1 MICQMLSRTVDIDG
15 PVHYHD
21 FGGSGPPL
29 VCVHGLGGA
38 AINWMAVGHELARHY
53 RVLAPDLR
61 GFGETPLGR
70 GASTM
75 ESNQR
80 LLDRFIR
87 EVAGSAAVLVG
98 NSMGGLLS
106 TLQAARHP
114 ETVTAA
120 VLADPALP
128 WLLRRRL
135 DVPIWT
141 FFGAILVPGLAEW
154 QLRRRRQRL
163 GPDRIAAQTL
173 AICTVDPLRV
183 PADAREAHL
192 ELARRRAERP
202 DGERALAQ
210 AARSLLRMLARPRS
224 FASVYQSIRAPV
236 MIVHGER
243 DRLVPV
249 QSSLAIGQRYGW
261 AVEVIPDVG
270 HIPML
275 EVPERFV
282 GLTLGWLDSSLSA
295 AV

>member
-1 MICQMLSRTVDIDG
+1 MRSRTVDIDG

-38 AINWMAVGHELARHY
+38 GINWMSVGHELARDY

-61 GFGETPLGR
+61 GFGETPLGDNE
-70 GASTM
+70 ATV
-75 ESNQR
+75 EANQR

-87 EVAGSAAVLVG
+87 EVAGSAAILVG

-128 WLLRRRL
+128 WRVRRRF
-135 DVPIWT
+135 DVTLWA
-141 FFGAILVPGLAEW
+141 FFAAVLVPGLAEW
-154 QLRRRRQRL
+154 QLRRRRERL

-173 AICTVDPLRV
+173 AICTVDPFRV
-183 PADAREAHL
+183 PTAVREAHL
-192 ELARRRAERP
+192 ELARRRAGRA

-210 AARSLLRMLARPRS
+210 AARSLLAMLARPGRFS
-224 FASVYQSIRAPV
+224 AIYSSVRAPV
-236 MIVHGER
+236 MIIHGEQ

-249 QSSLAIGQRYGW
+249 ESSLAIGQRYGW
-261 AVEVIPDVG
+261 AVQVIGNVG

-275 EVPERFV
+275 ETPDWFSR
-282 GLTLGWLDSSLSA
+282 LTLGWLSSSLPA

>member
-1 MICQMLSRTVDIDG
+1 MRSRTVDIDG
-15 PVHYHD
+15 LVHYHD

-38 AINWMAVGHELARHY
+38 AINWMAVGDQLARHY

-61 GFGETPLGR
+61 GFGETPLGG
-70 GASTM
+70 GAATIDG
-75 ESNQR
+75 NQR

-114 ETVTAA
+114 ETVSAA

-128 WLLRRRL
+128 WRTGRRF
-135 DVPIWT
+135 DVPIWA
-141 FFGAILVPGLAEW
+141 FFGAMLVPGLAEW
-154 QLRRRRQRL
+154 QLRRRQQRL

-173 AICTVDPLRV
+173 AVCTVDPLRV
-183 PADAREAHL
+183 PAPVREAHL
-192 ELARRRAERP
+192 ELARRRADRG

-210 AARSLLRMLARPRS
+210 AARSLLGMLARPGRFSTTYRS
-224 FASVYQSIRAPV
+224 VRAPV

-249 QSSLAIGQRYGW
+249 QSSLAIGRRYGW

-275 EVPERFV
+275 EVPERFA
-282 GLTLGWLDSSLSA
+282 GLTLGWLGTSMRA

>member
-1 MICQMLSRTVDIDG
+1 MRSRTVDIDG
-15 PVHYHD
+15 LVHYYD

-38 AINWMAVGHELARHY
+38 AINWMAVGDELARDY

-61 GFGETPLGR
+61 GFGETPLAG
-70 GASTM
+70 GLSTIDA
-75 ESNQR
+75 NQR

-87 EVAGSAAVLVG
+87 EVAGSAVVLVG

-114 ETVTAA
+114 ETVSAA

-128 WLLRRRL
+128 WRTRRRF
-135 DVPIWT
+135 DVPIWAL
-141 FFGAILVPGLAEW
+141 FGALLVPGLAEW
-154 QLRRRRQRL
+154 QLRRRRERL
-163 GPDRIAAQTL
+163 GPDRISAQTL

-183 PADAREAHL
+183 PAPVREAHL
-192 ELARRRAERP
+192 ELARRRADRM

-210 AARSLLRMLARPRS
+210 AARSLLGMMARPRNFS
-224 FASVYQSIRAPV
+224 TIYRSVLAPV

-249 QSSLAIGQRYGW
+249 QSSVAIGRRYGW
-261 AVEVIPDVG
+261 TVEVIPDVG

-275 EVPERFV
+275 EVPERFA
-282 GLTLGWLDSSLSA
+282 GLTLGWLGSSLPA

>member
-1 MICQMLSRTVDIDG
+1 MLSRTVDIDG
-15 PVHYHD
+15 PVHYYD

-38 AINWMAVGHELARHY
+38 GLNWMAVGHDLARHH

-61 GFGETPLGR
+61 GFGETPLGD
-70 GASTM
+70 GVSTIDA
-75 ESNQR
+75 NQR
-80 LLDRFIR
+80 LVDRFIR
-87 EVAGSAAVLVG
+87 EVAGSPAVLVG

-114 ETVTAA
+114 ETVSAA

-128 WLLRRRL
+128 WRTRRRL
-135 DVPIWT
+135 DVPIWA
-141 FFGAILVPGLAEW
+141 FFGALLVPGVAEW
-154 QLRRRRQRL
+154 QLRRRGQRL

-173 AICTVDPLRV
+173 AVCTVDPLRV
-183 PADAREAHL
+183 PAEAREAHL
-192 ELARRRAERP
+192 ELARRRAGRA

-210 AARSLLRMLARPRS
+210 AARSLLGMLARPGTFSSIYRS
-224 FASVYQSIRAPV
+224 VEAPV
-236 MIVHGER
+236 LVIQGER

-249 QSSLAIGQRYGW
+249 GSSV
-261 AVEVIPDVG
+261 AVARRHSWDIEVIPDVG

-282 GLTLGWLDSSLSA
+282 GLTLGWLDSLTPA

>member
-1 MICQMLSRTVDIDG
+1 MLSRTVDIDG
-15 PVHYHD
+15 PVHYYD

-38 AINWMAVGHELARHY
+38 GLNWMAVGHELARHH

-61 GFGETPLGR
+61 GFGETPLGD
-70 GASTM
+70 GVSTIDA
-75 ESNQR
+75 NQR
-80 LLDRFIR
+80 LVDRFIR
-87 EVAGSAAVLVG
+87 EVAGSPAVVVG

-114 ETVTAA
+114 ETVSAA

-128 WLLRRRL
+128 WRTRRRL
-135 DVPIWT
+135 DVPIWA
-141 FFGAILVPGLAEW
+141 FFGALLVPGLAEW
-154 QLRRRRQRL
+154 QLRRRGQRL

-173 AICTVDPLRV
+173 AVCTVDPLRV
-183 PADAREAHL
+183 PAEAREAHL
-192 ELARRRAERP
+192 ELARRRAGRA

-210 AARSLLRMLARPRS
+210 AARSLLGMLARPGTFSSIYRS
-224 FASVYQSIRAPV
+224 VEAPV
-236 MIVHGER
+236 LVIQGER

-249 QSSLAIGQRYGW
+249 GSSVAVAHRYSW
-261 AVEVIPDVG
+261 EIEVIPDVG

-282 GLTLGWLDSSLSA
+282 GLTLGWLDSLTPA